1 MVGDIIKE
9 LRNRKG
15 LYQEDLAKD
24 LSVSKSAISM
34 WEQNKRTPDVLT
46 LARIADYFGVSIE
59 RFISTEDGKQ
69 FLGYYK
75 DLSKYVEQNQGEF
88 TPEKVY
94 HVPLYESISAGFG
107 AYADERVIGSEPMCF
122 NNPYDVDNTIAV
134 KVKGDSMQPTIYDR
148 DIVFI
153 NKDLEYSVGDIVA
166 VIQGEEG
173 YVKRLS
179 KLTPSTLAF
188 SSDNEKYP
196 DMVFKNDDMSNI
208 HIVGVV
214 TRITHILKGR

>member
-9 LRNRKG
+9 LRTQKG

-24 LSVSKSAISM
+24 LNVTKGAVGM
-34 WEQNKRTPDVLT
+34 WENNKRTPDFYT
-46 LARIADYFGVSIE
+46 LMRIADYFNVSVE
-59 RFISTEDGKQ
+59 RFTGNKDSQRFAD
-69 FLGYYK
+69 YYK

-166 VIQGEEG
+166 VIKGEEG